1 MSKLLFILLSFSII
15 FFAYFIE
22 SPAMLTE
29 KTEKNPVIITS
40 RTLTADN
47 KNNTAV
53 FEGSVIAKTADMTIY
68 SDEMTVFYDN
78 SQSTI
83 KKIEASG
90 NVKVQR
96 KERAI
101 FSDEATFIDNE
112 KKIIFRGNPRVVE
125 GENII
130 TGTQI
135 IFFLQDDRAVVE
147 GSRVILQNKQ
157 GPK

>member
-1 MSKLLFILLSFSII
+1 MLKPLFILLSFSII
-15 FFAYFIE
+15 YSVWVFDSSAAII
-22 SPAMLTE
+22 E
-29 KTEKNPVIITS
+29 KTEKKSVIITS

-53 FEGSVIAKTADMTIY
+53 FEGSVIAKTEDLTIY
-68 SDEMTVFYDN
+68 SDKMTVFYDN
-78 SQSTI
+78 VESTI
-83 KKIEASG
+83 NKIEASG

-101 FSDEATFIDNE
+101 FSDEAVYIDTE
-112 KKIIFRGNPRVVE
+112 KKITFRGNPRAVE

-135 IFFLQDDRAVVE
+135 IFFLEDDRAVVE

-157 GPK
+157 RLK

>member
-1 MSKLLFILLSFSII
+1 MSRLLFILFSFSII

-22 SPAMLTE
+22 SSATLA
-29 KTEKNPVIITS
+29 EKNEKKPIIITS

-53 FEGSVIAKTADMTIY
+53 FEGNVVAKTGDITIY
-68 SDEMTVFYDN
+68 SDRMTVFYDN

-96 KERAI
+96 KERVI
-101 FSDEATFIDNE
+101 FSDEAIFIDNE
-112 KKIIFRGNPRVVE
+112 KKIIFRGNPRAVE

-147 GSRVILQNKQ
+147 GSRVILQNKMA
-157 GPK
+157 PK

>member
-1 MSKLLFILLSFSII
+1 MSRLLFILFSFSI
-15 FFAYFIE
+15 FFITYSVE
-22 SPAMLTE
+22 SSVTLAE
-29 KTEKNPVIITS
+29 KKPVIITS

-53 FEGSVIAKTADMTIY
+53 FEGTVVAKTEDITIY
-68 SDEMTVFYDN
+68 SDKMTVFYDN
-78 SQSTI
+78 AQSTI

-96 KERAI
+96 KERVI
-101 FSDEATFIDNE
+101 FSDEAIFVDNE

-147 GSRVILQNKQ
+147 GSKVILQNRQ
-157 GPK
+157 APK

>member
-1 MSKLLFILLSFSII
+1 MSRLLFILFSFSII
-15 FFAYFIE
+15 FFTYSVE
-22 SPAMLTE
+22 SSVTLAE
-29 KTEKNPVIITS
+29 KKPVIITS

-53 FEGSVIAKTADMTIY
+53 FEGTVVAKTEDITIY
-68 SDEMTVFYDN
+68 SDKMTVFYD
-78 SQSTI
+78 SAQSTI

-96 KERAI
+96 KERVI
-101 FSDEATFIDNE
+101 FSDEAIFVDNE

-147 GSRVILQNKQ
+147 GSKVILQNRQ
-157 GPK
+157 APK

>member
-1 MSKLLFILLSFSII
+1 MSRLPFILFSFSII
-15 FFAYFIE
+15 FFTYSVE
-22 SPAMLTE
+22 SSVTLAE
-29 KTEKNPVIITS
+29 KKPVIITS

-53 FEGSVIAKTADMTIY
+53 FEGTVVAKTEDITIY
-68 SDEMTVFYDN
+68 SDKMTVFYD
-78 SQSTI
+78 SAQSTI

-96 KERAI
+96 KERVI
-101 FSDEATFIDNE
+101 FSDEAIFVDNE

-147 GSRVILQNKQ
+147 GSKVILQNRQ
-157 GPK
+157 APK

>member
-1 MSKLLFILLSFSII
+1 MSRLLFILFSFSII

-22 SPAMLTE
+22 SSATLA
-29 KTEKNPVIITS
+29 EKNEKKPIIITS

-53 FEGSVIAKTADMTIY
+53 FEGNVVAKTGDITIY
-68 SDEMTVFYDN
+68 SDRMTVFYDN

-96 KERAI
+96 KERVI
-101 FSDEATFIDNE
+101 FSDEAIFIDNE
-112 KKIIFRGNPRVVE
+112 KKIIFRGNPRAVE

-157 GPK
+157 APK

>member
-1 MSKLLFILLSFSII
+1 MSRPLFILFSLSII
-15 FFAYFIE
+15 FFTYFIDA
-22 SPAMLTE
+22 SATLA
-29 KTEKNPVIITS
+29 EKNEKKPVIITS

-53 FEGSVIAKTADMTIY
+53 FEGSVIAKTDDMTIY
-68 SDEMTVFYDN
+68 SDKMTVFYDN

-83 KKIEASG
+83 KKIEAFG

-101 FSDEATFIDNE
+101 FSDEAIFIDNE
-112 KKIIFRGNPRVVE
+112 KKIILRGSPRVVE
-125 GENII
+125 GENVI

-135 IFFLQDDRAVVE
+135 IFFLEEDRAVVE